1 MQEAQQIKDYVRKII
16 QESISESTIHQNN
29 TQSQYPGVFKTV
41 DAAVKAAKVAQ
52 KKFEECSLATRKQ
65 VIEAIKKNMLPHIDK
80 IAIDTVNETGMG
92 RIEDKKLKLKLVFE
106 NTPGIEDLISDV
118 QTGDNGMVLYDLSPY
133 GVIGA
138 ITPST
143 NPAETLLC
151 NAIGM
156 LAAGNAIYF
165 SVHPG
170 AKDLSKWTVGEM
182 NKIVYKEIGID
193 NLIVTI
199 ETPSIQAAQEMMTHP
214 DISLLVVTGGP
225 EVVHQALSSGK
236 KTIGAGAGNPPALV
250 DETANIEKAARDI
263 VAGASFDNNI
273 LCICEKSVIA
283 VKDISD
289 FLIFNMEKAGAF
301 YIKDSTQIEKIRAM
315 TIMEN
320 GNPSRKFI
328 GKDAKFILEQAGIPC
343 DYDPK
348 LIIFKAEKSHDLVMK
363 EMLMPIIPIVEV
375 EDFEEALATAMEVEQ
390 NLLHTATMHSTNI
403 IRLNKA
409 ARALKTSIFVK
420 NGPSYAGL
428 GFGGEG
434 SLTFTIATPTGEG
447 TTSARHF
454 ARRRRCVLTDGFS
467 IR

>member
-1 MQEAQQIKDYVRKII
+1 MEQTQEIRQYVRRII
-16 QESISESTIHQNN
+16 QEAISGDAQPKSD
-29 TQSQYPGVFKTV
+29 TQFPGVFTTV

-52 KKFEECSLATRKQ
+52 RKFEECSLATRKK
-65 VIEAIKKNMLPHIDK
+65 VIEAIKKDMYPYIGK
-80 IAIDTVNETGMG
+80 IAEDTVRETGMG
-92 RIEDKKLKLKLVFE
+92 RVEDKKLKLQLVFD
-106 NTPGIEDLISDV
+106 NTPGVEDLITDV

-143 NPAETLLC
+143 NPSETLIC

-156 LAAGNAIYF
+156 LAAGNAVYF

-170 AKDLSKWTVGEM
+170 AKELSKWTVGAM
-182 NKIVYKEIGID
+182 NKIVYNEIGID

-199 ETPSIQAAQEMMTHP
+199 DTPSIQAAQEMMVHP

-236 KTIGAGAGNPPALV
+236 KTIGAGAGNPPAIV

-263 VAGASFDNNI
+263 VNGASFDNNI
-273 LCICEKSVIA
+273 LCICEKSVVA
-283 VKDISD
+283 VKDICD

-301 YIKDSTQIEKIRAM
+301 YVKDPQQIERLRSM

-320 GNPSRKFI
+320 GNPSRKYI
-328 GKDAKFILEQAGIPC
+328 GKDAKVILDDAGIPC
-343 DYDPK
+343 DFDPR
-348 LIIFKAEKSHDLVMK
+348 LIIMKAEKSHDLVMK
-363 EMLMPIIPIVEV
+363 EMLMPILPIVEAN
-375 EDFEEALATAMEVEQ
+375 DFEEALQFALDIEQ
-390 NLLHTATMHSTNI
+390 GLLHTATMHSTNI
-403 IRLNKA
+403 VRLNKA
-409 ARALKTSIFVK
+409 ARMMKTSIFVK
-420 NGPSYAGL
+420 NGPCYAGL